1 MQPYQSA
8 AFVAVALWTVLM
20 APSANAAADPMPF
33 GAFEAV
39 CLTPNAEFQAVKS
52 AAAAWRDT
60 EVVGA
65 STFPNATVTEK
76 LSKASKVG
84 GVPVTLFAWTGTLKS
99 GVRVSGCTVRV
110 SKPDFD
116 EIKVAAATYT
126 GFAAQDSDAKK
137 VVFRYTP
144 AAAKPTAI
152 DKSGFDAAA
161 AGEGIDI
168 LTITGDV
175 HGAVLDLLKI
185 KK

>member
-1 MQPYQSA
+1 MKPSQSA
-8 AFVAVALWTVLM
+8 AFVAAALGTVLST
-20 APSANAAADPMPF
+20 PSAKAAADPTPF

-39 CLTPNAEFQAVKS
+39 CLTPNADFQAVKS

-60 EVVGA
+60 ETVGA

-76 LSKASKVG
+76 LSKASKAG

-110 SKPDFD
+110 SIPDF
-116 EIKVAAATYT
+116 EVIKVAAAAYM
-126 GFAAQDSDAKK
+126 GFPAQDSGPRKA
-137 VVFRYTP
+137 VFRYTP

-152 DKSGFDAAA
+152 DTSGFDAAA

-175 HGAVLDLLKI
+175 HGVVLDLLKI

>member
-1 MQPYQSA
+1 MKPIQSA
-8 AFVAVALWTVLM
+8 GLAAFACCAISA
-20 APSANAAADPMPF
+20 APSANAANDATPF

-39 CLTPNAEFQAVKS
+39 CLTPNADFQAVK
-52 AAAAWRDT
+52 AAASAWRDT
-60 EVVGA
+60 EVTGA

-84 GVPVTLFAWTGTLKS
+84 GVPVTLFAWTGTLKT
-99 GVRVSGCTVRV
+99 GVQVSGCTVRV
-110 SKPDFD
+110 SISDF
-116 EIKVAAATYT
+116 EVLKAAAATYA
-126 GFAAQDSDAKK
+126 GFPPQDSESKK
-137 VVFRYTP
+137 AVFRYTP

-152 DKSGFDAAA
+152 ASSGFDAAA

-168 LTITGDV
+168 LTVTGDV

>member
-1 MQPYQSA
+1 MNSIRSA
-8 AFVAVALWTVLM
+8 GLAALAIWGVST
-20 APSANAAADPMPF
+20 APAAHAANDATPF

-39 CLTPNAEFQAVKS
+39 CLTPNADFAGVK
-52 AAAAWRDT
+52 AAASAWRDT

-65 STFPNATVTEK
+65 TTFPNATVTEK

-99 GVRVSGCTVRV
+99 GVNVSGCTVRV
-110 SKPDFD
+110 SKSDFD
-116 EIKVAAATYT
+116 EVKVAAATYA
-126 GFAAQDSDAKK
+126 GFAAQDSDPKK

-168 LTITGDV
+168 LTVSGDL

>member
-1 MQPYQSA
+1 
-8 AFVAVALWTVLM
+8 VAVAVSTVLL
-20 APSANAAADPMPF
+20 APSANAAAESTPF

-39 CLTPNAEFQAVKS
+39 CLTPNADFEAVKS

-65 STFPNATVTEK
+65 STFPNVTVTEK

-84 GVPVTLFAWTGTLKS
+84 GVPVTLFAWTGALKS
-99 GVRVSGCTVRV
+99 GVKVSGCTVRV
-110 SKPDFD
+110 SIPDF
-116 EIKVAAATYT
+116 EVIKVAAAAYM
-126 GFAAQDSDAKK
+126 GFPAQDSGPKK
-137 VVFRYTP
+137 AVFRYTP

-152 DKSGFDAAA
+152 DTSGFDAAA
-161 AGEGIDI
+161 AGEGMDI

>member
-1 MQPYQSA
+1 MNATQYAAAMGAVAVVVSA
-8 AFVAVALWTVLM
+8 A
-20 APSANAAADPMPF
+20 SAQAASDATPF

-39 CLTPNAEFQAVKS
+39 CLTPNADFQAVKP
-52 AAAAWRDT
+52 AAITWRDT
-60 EVVGA
+60 EVTGA
-65 STFPNATVTEK
+65 STFPNATVTDK

-84 GVPVTLFAWTGTLKS
+84 GIPVTLFAWTGTLKS
-99 GVRVSGCTVRV
+99 GVHVSGCTVRV

-126 GFAAQDSDAKK
+126 GFAPQDSDPKK

-144 AAAKPTAI
+144 ASARPTAI
-152 DKSGFDAAA
+152 DKTGFDAAA

-175 HGAVLDLLKI
+175 HGAVFDLLKI

>member
-1 MQPYQSA
+1 MKPISSVCGAILGVATISA
-8 AFVAVALWTVLM
+8 T
-20 APSANAAADPMPF
+20 SSTNAANDATPF

-39 CLTPNAEFQAVKS
+39 CLTPNADFPAVK
-52 AAAAWRDT
+52 AAASTWRDT
-60 EVVGA
+60 EVAGA
-65 STFPNATVTEK
+65 STFPNATVTDK
-76 LSKASKVG
+76 LSKATKVG
-84 GVPVTLFAWTGTLKS
+84 GIPVTLFAWTGTLKS
-99 GVRVSGCTVRV
+99 GVHVSGCTVRV

-116 EIKVAAATYT
+116 EIKAAATTYS
-126 GFAAQDSDAKK
+126 GFAAQDSDPKK

-152 DKSGFDAAA
+152 DKTAFDAAA
-161 AGEGIDI
+161 AGEGINI